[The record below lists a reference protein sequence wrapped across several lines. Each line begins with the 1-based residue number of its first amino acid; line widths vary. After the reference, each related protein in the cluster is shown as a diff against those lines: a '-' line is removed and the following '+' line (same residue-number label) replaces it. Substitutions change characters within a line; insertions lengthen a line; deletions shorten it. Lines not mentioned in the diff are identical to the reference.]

1 MKLSRRKLLALG
13 ASGVALAGCH
23 TRFREVI
30 ESKSPLVHKLAD
42 RKVRLLNRIAFGA
55 SSELSERLDR
65 LGEAAFIEEQ
75 LKAGLP
81 PDPAMLARVASL
93 DIFTL
98 STAELFDL
106 RMEAVLGQ
114 LQQQAILQAVYNPNQ
129 LEERMV
135 EFWSNHFNI
144 FARVKDS
151 AFRKPADE
159 LRTIRRHA
167 LGRFP
172 DLLKASAHSPA
183 MLAFLDNPDSRK
195 GKPNENYAREL
206 MELHSMGVD
215 GGYSQRD
222 VHEVARCFTGWTIEN
237 RFMRPRGQFRFDPE
251 RHDDG
256 KKVVLGH
263 EIPAGGG
270 KSDGERVLRIL
281 GSHPSTAAYITRKLC
296 RAFLGSEDANSVAI
310 VAAVYQ
316 KTGGDIREMLRTM
329 FQLPGFWTGPPIVKR
344 PFDFAVS
351 VLRLLGAATDGGPA
365 IQNRLADMG
374 QPLYQWPMPDGYP
387 DDTAAWTGSIL
398 ARWNFVLAIAE
409 DRIADT
415 RADWSKIPDR
425 EQVLGTLLSPEFQ
438 WR

>member
-1 MKLSRRKLLALG
+1 MKLSRRQVLALG
-13 ASGVALAGCH
+13 VSGVALAGCH

-30 ESKSPLVHKLAD
+30 ESKSPLLQKLPD
-42 RKVRLLNRIAFGA
+42 RKARLLNRIAFGPSA
-55 SSELSERLDR
+55 ELHERLER

-75 LKAGLP
+75 LGAALA

-98 STAELFDL
+98 STAELYDL

-135 EFWSNHFNI
+135 EFWTNHFNI

-167 LGRFP
+167 LGKFP
-172 DLLKASAHSPA
+172 DLLSASAHSPA

-206 MELHSMGVD
+206 MELHSLGVD
-215 GGYSQRD
+215 GGYTQRD

-237 RFMRPRGQFRFDPE
+237 RFMRPRGQFRFDPD

-270 KSDGERVLRIL
+270 KADGERVLRIL
-281 GSHPSTAAYITRKLC
+281 ASHPSTAASIARKLC
-296 RAFLGSEDANSVAI
+296 RAFLGSEDSGAI
-310 VAAVYQ
+310 AALAEVY
-316 KTGGDIREMLRTM
+316 KRTGGDIREMLRAA
-329 FQLPGFWTGPPIVKR
+329 FRLPAFWSGPPIVKR

-351 VLRLLGAATDGGPA
+351 ALRLLGAATDGGPA

-387 DDTAAWTGSIL
+387 DDTASWTGSIL
-398 ARWNFVLAIAE
+398 ARWNFVFAIAE

-425 EQVLGTLLSPEFQ
+425 DGVLATLLSPEFQ